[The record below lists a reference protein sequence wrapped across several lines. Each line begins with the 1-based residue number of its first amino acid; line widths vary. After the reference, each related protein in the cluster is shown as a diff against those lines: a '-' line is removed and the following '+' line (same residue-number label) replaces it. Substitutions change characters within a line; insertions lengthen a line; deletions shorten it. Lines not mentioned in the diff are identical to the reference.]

1 MLPRQTKRTEVVALD
16 MTKDGERPVRRHP
29 WTAVAFRSSPARRQA
44 AHTAAACVRRLLG
57 ADEACYIFHKP
68 VDCVAGLSGVAAAG
82 HESDE
87 IARHAIVPPRMT

>member
-1 MLPRQTKRTEVVALD
+1 M
-16 MTKDGERPVRRHP
+16 
-29 WTAVAFRSSPARRQA
+29 
-44 AHTAAACVRRLLG
+44 LG